1 MSRVSESLGLHNAV
15 CRIFIEFGSRALYK
29 QSSMRDWPGS
39 GPTDGHVLLRVVN
52 DLCVTAAFLDGSGY
66 IRCKTC
72 CTLCVS
78 LVTMR
83 AGKAAVLCYRWLT
96 LHISAKREER
106 LGEVCVM
113 ALGVLHLQYCVNIR
127 LAGCQSTLCSWY
139 CDGGSLFDCLTLRS
153 LTLYIYGA
161 PILDVSRSHTTT
173 QHSR

>member
-1 MSRVSESLGLHNAV
+1 MSLCRRDVSRLILLVHYQENRIMSRVSESLGLHNAV

-83 AGKAAVLCYRWLT
+83 AGKAAVLCYR
-96 LHISAKREER
+96 
-106 LGEVCVM
+106 
-113 ALGVLHLQYCVNIR
+113 
-127 LAGCQSTLCSWY
+127 
-139 CDGGSLFDCLTLRS
+139 
-153 LTLYIYGA
+153 
-161 PILDVSRSHTTT
+161 
-173 QHSR
+173 